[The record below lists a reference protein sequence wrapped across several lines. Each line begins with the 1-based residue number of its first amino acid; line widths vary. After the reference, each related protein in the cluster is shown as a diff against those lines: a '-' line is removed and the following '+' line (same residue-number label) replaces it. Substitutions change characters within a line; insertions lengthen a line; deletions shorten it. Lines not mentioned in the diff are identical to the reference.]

1 MEAKIREL
9 VQSIDQAIAVAEQ
22 MQETQVSTR
31 IEGLISVLKTIKNQ
45 ALAGQ
50 LAPSQGI
57 VTLGLAR
64 EVADWIDSLDS
75 PLLKAVGKVERNY
88 QKY

>member
-1 MEAKIREL
+1 MKMKASSL
-9 VQSIDQAIAVAEQ
+9 VFSLVLGIAA
-22 MQETQVSTR
+22 ST
-31 IEGLISVLKTIKNQ
+31 LINLKTIKSQ

-50 LAPSQGI
+50 LPPSQGI

-75 PLLKAVGKVERNY
+75 PLLKAVGKVEREY

>member
-1 MEAKIREL
+1 MREL
-9 VQSIDQAIAVAEQ
+9 IQSIDQAITVAEQ
-22 MQETQVSTR
+22 MPKTERSTR
-31 IEGLISVLKTIKNQ
+31 IEGLISVLKTIKSQ

-50 LAPSQGI
+50 LPPSQGI

>member
-1 MEAKIREL
+1 MREL
-9 VQSIDQAIAVAEQ
+9 VQSIDQAITVAEQ
-22 MQETQVSTR
+22 MRKTERSTR
-31 IEGLISVLKTIKNQ
+31 IEGLISVLKSIKNQ

-50 LAPSQGI
+50 LPPSQGI
-57 VTLGLAR
+57 VNLGLAR

-75 PLLKAVGKVERNY
+75 PLLKAVGKVEREY

>member
-1 MEAKIREL
+1 MREL
-9 VQSIDQAIAVAEQ
+9 IQSIDQAITVAEQ
-22 MQETQVSTR
+22 MPKTERSTR
-31 IEGLISVLKTIKNQ
+31 IEGLISVLKTIKSQ

-50 LAPSQGI
+50 LPSSQGI

-64 EVADWIDSLDS
+64 EVADWIDPLDS
-75 PLLKAVGKVERNY
+75 PLLKAVGKVEREY

>member
-1 MEAKIREL
+1 MREL
-9 VQSIDQAIAVAEQ
+9 VQSIDQAITVAEQ
-22 MQETQVSTR
+22 MRETERSTR
-31 IEGLISVLKTIKNQ
+31 IEGLISVLKTIKSQ

-50 LAPSQGI
+50 LPPSQGI
-57 VTLGLAR
+57 VNLGLAR

-75 PLLKAVGKVERNY
+75 PLLKAVGKVEREY